1 MEGRHATMTEAR
13 VETPHSFTGRMCAAS
28 RAEESRRSDALFS
41 DRIADKLAGREGRAA
56 PMGAWILVPRTRF
69 GDDLLA
75 EAYER
80 NGARQLVLL
89 GAGFDA
95 RAWRVPLPD
104 LRVFEVDQPTTFNVK
119 EPLVKNEALT
129 VAERRAVPADFTVR
143 GAWSRSLKAAGFD
156 PAVPTVWLLEGLLM
170 YLSASDTQD
179 LMQDVGALSAP
190 GSVVFHD
197 ACSAG
202 YLNAGVVVGGAPFIG
217 GSDQYAALWR
227 RVGFD
232 AFVHDFRAIYV
243 DRRERRL
250 GIDRSYP
257 EATPEACRGRN
268 LVLFVT
274 GTKAQ
279 RTDL

>member
-1 MEGRHATMTEAR
+1 MRRAIFAALCMEGRHATMTEAR

-179 LMQDVGALSAP
+179 LMQDVGALFAP
-190 GSVVFHD
+190 GS
-197 ACSAG
+197 
-202 YLNAGVVVGGAPFIG
+202 GVVLGGAPFIG

-243 DRRERRL
+243 DRQNRRL

-257 EATPEACRGRN
+257 EATPDVCRGRN

-274 GTKAQ
+274 S
-279 RTDL
+279 